1 MGTYSSTQRAAPLL
15 TQAPDKPRK
24 KNVRTL
30 PVPYFTLRQE
40 AMNARS
46 LVAARS
52 RVAISAGSNLKQV
65 RTLNQTRRVRF
76 AQLRPFAIGD
86 SIDEDT
92 LSGEWPANWSL
103 ASYEDVGE
111 YYAGKVLKEEQSNN
125 VSGIM
130 QTNVVTAG
138 PTDPIKAVKEML
150 TNVSGVSVVDSE
162 GVCVGIVSQKDLTK
176 REPPLATS
184 CPPLPEQSSKPTLW
198 EKPLPSCLST
208 R

>member
-1 MGTYSSTQRAAPLL
+1 MGTYSSTQRVPLL

-103 ASYEDVGE
+103 ASYEGLEGRAKQQRVWNYANQRSHSRTNRSNQGCQGDVDE
-111 YYAGKVLKEEQSNN
+111 RFRRL
-125 VSGIM
+125 
-130 QTNVVTAG
+130 
-138 PTDPIKAVKEML
+138 
-150 TNVSGVSVVDSE
+150 
-162 GVCVGIVSQKDLTK
+162 CC
-176 REPPLATS
+176 R
-184 CPPLPEQSSKPTLW
+184 
-198 EKPLPSCLST
+198 
-208 R
+208 